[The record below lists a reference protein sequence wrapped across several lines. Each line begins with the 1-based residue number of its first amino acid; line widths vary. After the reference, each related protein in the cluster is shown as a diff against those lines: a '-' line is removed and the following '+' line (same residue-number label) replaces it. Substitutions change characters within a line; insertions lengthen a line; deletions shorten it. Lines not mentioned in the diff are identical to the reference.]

1 MGYNF
6 KPCRHCGKPM
16 GSYVRC
22 MECNAP
28 VDDTHLPPVEGDEME
43 QPEEKTDESD
53 RPNP

>member
-6 KPCRHCGKPM
+6 KSCRHCGKPM

-28 VDDTHLPPVEGDEME
+28 VDDVHLPPEEGMDRDMDKGDEE
-43 QPEEKTDESD
+43 A
-53 RPNP
+53 NP